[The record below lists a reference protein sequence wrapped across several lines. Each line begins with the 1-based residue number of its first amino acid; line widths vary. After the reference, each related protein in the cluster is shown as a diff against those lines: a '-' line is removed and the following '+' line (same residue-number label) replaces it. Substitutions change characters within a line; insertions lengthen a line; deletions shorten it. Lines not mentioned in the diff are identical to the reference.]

1 MERLSEQNL
10 ITPEAAD
17 LLISKRD
24 GHMTLL
30 YLYLCRTGCT
40 DREKASRDLF
50 LPPSTLNE
58 AYERLVLAEILLADF
73 LQDPVAGKIIIHGP
87 GIMEK
92 HDAQRGQWIL
102 YLSYDILALDI
113 QGCVGP

>member
-1 MERLSEQNL
+1 MDALG
-10 ITPEAAD
+10 D
-17 LLISKRD
+17 K
-24 GHMTLL
+24 
-30 YLYLCRTGCT
+30 
-40 DREKASRDLF
+40 F
-50 LPPSTLNE
+50 LPFRSIDQKIIPVAFDLSGSVDGQDLRREPSAHRSLRHE
-58 AYERLVLAEILLADF
+58 AYERLVLAEIFLADF
-73 LQDPVAGKIIIHGP
+73 LQDPVAGKIIIQGP